1 MNILDIEDGYAHI
14 EFGEPEDK
22 TLYGW
27 LAHAE
32 EILSEFRET
41 NDHEIAEFVMN
52 TLLARLAGDE
62 SLSDEGRL
70 VFAKLLVE
78 VLEYKIKVRHK
89 SMYPFVPLVRGQ

>member
-32 EILSEFRET
+32 EILSQFHET
-41 NDHEIAEFVMN
+41 DDHEVADFVMN
-52 TLLARLAGDE
+52 TLIGRLAGDE
-62 SLSDEGRL
+62 PLSDDGRL
-70 VFAKLLVE
+70 VVAKLLVE
-78 VLEYKIKVRHK
+78 VLEYKIKLRHK
-89 SMYPFVPLVRGQ
+89 ALYPFMPLVRGQ